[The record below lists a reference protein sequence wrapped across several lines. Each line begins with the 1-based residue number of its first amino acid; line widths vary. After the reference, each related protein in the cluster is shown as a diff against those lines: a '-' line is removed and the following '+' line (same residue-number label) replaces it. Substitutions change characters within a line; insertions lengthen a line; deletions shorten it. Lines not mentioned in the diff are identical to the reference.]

1 MHLGRIAAVLALGA
15 GVLTAAGCG
24 GGGEAEADV
33 AAGKQTF
40 VNLCSSCHSLD
51 DAGRP
56 PSAIGPDLD
65 DAFRASRGVGIEDE
79 QFAGVVERWIEI
91 AQPPMPRNLV
101 EGQDKKNVAA
111 YIAQVAGTTADSSV
125 RPAQTAP
132 EVPRESRQL
141 QHDDE

>member
-15 GVLTAAGCG
+15 GVLTATGCG
-24 GGGEAEADV
+24 GSGEDADV

-40 VNLCSSCHSLD
+40 VNLCSSCHTLD
-51 DAGRP
+51 DSGRP
-56 PSAIGPDLD
+56 PSAVGPDLD
-65 DAFRASRGVGIEDE
+65 DAFRAARQVDMHED

-111 YIAQVAGTTADSSV
+111 YIAQVAGTTPESSA
-125 RPAQTAP
+125 RPAQTTP
-132 EVPRESRQL
+132 EVPKESRQL
-141 QHDDE
+141 QHDDDQ